1 MAAQCSAVTKSALSC
16 AERAGAAE
24 ATVRGNTCNVSRET
38 IGSEGT
44 TDGCCLRDYI
54 GSGETH

>member
-24 ATVRGNTCNVSRET
+24 ATVRERKHVCNVSRET
-38 IGSEGT
+38 KGSEGT
-44 TDGCCLRDYI
+44 
-54 GSGETH
+54 H